1 LNLLHTLQEQFQLTY
16 LFISHNMAVT
26 AFMSRRIGVM
36 YLGKLVEIAPSQS
49 IIDVPRHPYTQALVA
64 AVPEPDPDIKRK
76 KRGMQGDVPSP
87 IDRPPGCSFHPRCP
101 IAQPKCSNDAPEMRE
116 LATDHFAA
124 CHFA

>member
-1 LNLLHTLQEQFQLTY
+1 

-26 AFMSRRIGVM
+26 SFMSRRIGVM

-49 IIDVPRHPYTQALVA
+49 VIDAPRHPYTQALVA

-87 IDRPPGCSFHPRCP
+87 IDRPSGCPFHPRCP
-101 IAQPKCSNDAPEMRE
+101 IAQEKCSIDAPELRE
-116 LATDHFAA
+116 LAADHFAA
-124 CHFA
+124 CHYA